1 MGNSK
6 SKQVE
11 KPEPP
16 KPCTVPACG
25 KPMFCQGY
33 CQDHQHRALTTV
45 YGTTKN
51 GFGGFKNKSATND
64 SQSRSNHNSA
74 RMVELAQLV
83 CSPRHRG

>member
-25 KPMFCQGY
+25 KPAFCQGY
-33 CQDHQHRALTTV
+33 CQDHQHRALTSV
-45 YGTTKN
+45 YGASKN
-51 GFGGFKNKSATND
+51 GFGG
-64 SQSRSNHNSA
+64 SRK
-74 RMVELAQLV
+74 
-83 CSPRHRG
+83 